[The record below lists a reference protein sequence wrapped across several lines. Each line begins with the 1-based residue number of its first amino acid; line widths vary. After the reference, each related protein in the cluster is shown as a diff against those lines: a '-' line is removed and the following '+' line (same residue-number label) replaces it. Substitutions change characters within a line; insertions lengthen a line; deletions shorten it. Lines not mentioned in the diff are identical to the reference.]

1 MQKTIKIFF
10 FPKTEAFVG
19 LCVLSGWGEHCWGCV
34 FIHRPEVTAEFL
46 RRVLGRALQAVRAQ
60 IIPVLRHPAWHL
72 ASQGTKEGRRGEGC
86 QVEVAT
92 PPPIILP
99 LPPHSSSYRDPR
111 LGTASSKDR
120 VAAFLLILSGTQKPE
135 LMEGPVS
142 AAARLAIGRA
152 AGQHWRNLASHW
164 SGE

>member
-1 MQKTIKIFF
+1 MGPRASVTIL
-10 FPKTEAFVG
+10 TEHT
-19 LCVLSGWGEHCWGCV
+19 SSQS
-34 FIHRPEVTAEFL
+34 PD
-46 RRVLGRALQAVRAQ
+46 
-60 IIPVLRHPAWHL
+60 HPCPQTPSL

-152 AGQHWRNLASHW
+152 AGQHWRDLAS
-164 SGE
+164 SVTGPGNEAFLSQVP